1 MSGITIDIDP
11 VIFSAGGFA
20 IRWYGLTFAA
30 GVFAAIVLT
39 TREARRRGL
48 DSSKVANVAIWGL
61 LAGLAGARLF
71 HVLDRYDYFAANPHE
86 ILMITRGGLAI
97 WGGLAVGG
105 LVALIVARREKLP
118 VPILAD
124 AAVIG
129 LLAGQIIGRVGCI
142 INGDAYG
149 GPTGL
154 PWGFVYV
161 NPGSMIP
168 GDLRGVATHPYP
180 VYEILWNL
188 SLLGIVLLLRNR
200 RLPAGALFLI
210 YGAGYALGRIGLTAV
225 RQEEIVLLGLQQAQV
240 VAIGILIFAVVGIGI
255 LFRQRQSVT
264 TDPALEVNS

>member
-1 MSGITIDIDP
+1 MIDIDP

-30 GVFAAIVLT
+30 GIFAAIFLT

-48 DSSKVANVAIWGL
+48 DSSKVTNVAIWGL

-71 HVLDRYDYFAANPHE
+71 HVLDRYDYFAANPQE

-105 LVALIVARREKLP
+105 MAALIVARREKLP
-118 VPILAD
+118 VPALAD

-129 LLAGQIIGRVGCI
+129 LLVGQVIGRIGCT

-149 GPTGL
+149 GPTDL
-154 PWGFVYV
+154 PWGLVYV

-168 GDLRGVATHPYP
+168 EELRGIATHPYP
-180 VYEILWNL
+180 VYEMLWNL
-188 SLLGIVLLLRNR
+188 SLLGITLLLRSR

-210 YGAGYALGRIGLTAV
+210 YAAGYALGRIGLTAV
-225 RQEEIVLLGLQQAQV
+225 RQEEIVLLGLQQAQL
-240 VAIGILIFAVVGIGI
+240 VAIGILIFAVAGAGI
-255 LFRQRQSVT
+255 LIRRRRAG
-264 TDPALEVNS
+264 PAGQTLGAA